1 MRPSIPVL
9 PFASVKF
16 LVAAVA
22 LFTFEPRP
30 GGISPEEATALLK
43 ESVAK
48 ARKKL
53 QSDLKEVRA
62 GFSTVIQEFESTF
75 GKSQSILEQG
85 LVDDATLAP
94 LVSAIHA
101 LQGEVSTVSNYA
113 VERIVERAADAL
125 ADLGNAPTPKD
136 FVRGSGRILDKALA
150 DVDRTIQELY
160 GHVRSRLKR
169 TVGFLAKKGL
179 VASIDVRA
187 PGYLHHSVANSTGIH
202 TFRNDIAIDWILAVN
217 DAGSSEG
224 GRVYAGGQ
232 VEAFVDQVT
241 VQISGAETESE
252 AVDIAS
258 NRWDVHSNDGG
269 SGFRRGN
276 YVLEVRIPTDQFG
289 AAAAFSIR

>member
-16 LVAAVA
+16 LAAAVA
-22 LFTFEPRP
+22 LFAFEPRP

-85 LVDDATLAP
+85 LVDDATLGP

-113 VERIVERAADAL
+113 VKRIVEGAADAL

-136 FVRGSGRILDKALA
+136 FVRGSGGILDKSLA
-150 DVDRTIQELY
+150 DVDRAIQELY

-187 PGYLHHSVANSTGIH
+187 PGNHSVANSTGIH
-202 TFRNDIAIDWILAVN
+202 TFRNDIAVDWILAVN

-241 VQISGAETESE
+241 VQISGAETETE
-252 AVDIAS
+252 AVNVAS
-258 NRWDVHSNDGG
+258 NRWDVHSSDGG

-276 YVLEVRIPTDQFG
+276 YVLEVRIPADLFG